1 MSVSTLLSPNSL
13 NLYCGTING
22 QTPGGSNLP
31 DTTGQ
36 PDGYVLAI
44 ANNLTGELEWKQD
57 ASGSIPDPLVLSGVN
72 SGNKFQVRNDVSD
85 PLFTVDTVDN
95 QVFSTAIRTAVGG
108 PDDEKKFGVYNSSD
122 GTQGILEVS
131 TQNTNQGVT
140 VQGQN
145 ASHKFR
151 VKENSGV
158 EAFNVDTLNNC
169 ISEFKNQSN
178 ATRFRVETIDHK
190 TLLTG
195 ATLGQPTR
203 MVIENT
209 AVGSNSLTLQANDGN
224 ISEIKALDQLFIQGN
239 IVNFGSTTDT
249 RYASVKRQLETIT
262 INTVPPL
269 PVPSNMNIK
278 VDNDAG
284 GAGSN
289 TFVGFVARNGPNGV
303 FNLVNNQTTG
313 LFFVAP
319 NAGLQ
324 CSNNMTVGATASLN
338 LQSGTTTSIS
348 GSDNVV
354 IQTEDSSISVSS
366 VGSYGLVFTS
376 SLPSRFQS
384 GDVEFTFAPPT
395 TLIAPTTSS
404 HLTNK
409 QYVDT
414 LVGNLYAGTSF
425 GPLISGTGVLSGSL
439 LPATGVGSLTIEPD
453 TFQPGNSYHL
463 VIAGQCNFSGG
474 DTLTISL
481 NSSSGNIGTVVATT
495 ELTNGSKPFE
505 IEVDFSIHTIGGSG
519 SLVTSFDFT
528 YIGTNQ
534 GQFVGAR
541 SCAQYSIVTNMS
553 QTLSVSASFDA
564 GVNTIQTYSMYLKRV
579 N

>member
-13 NLYCGTING
+13 NLYCATLNG
-22 QTPGGSNLP
+22 QVPSGSNIP
-31 DTTGQ
+31 DTVGQ

-57 ASGSIPDPLVLSGVN
+57 ASGSIPDPLVLSGTN
-72 SGNKFQVRNDVSD
+72 SVNKFQVRNDVSD

-108 PDDEKKFGVYNSSD
+108 PDDEQKFGVYNSSD

-151 VKENSGV
+151 VKENGGV

-178 ATRFRVETIDHK
+178 ATKFRVETIDHK

-203 MVIENT
+203 MVVENT

-224 ISEIKALDQLFIQGN
+224 ISEINASDQLFIQGN

-249 RYASVKRQLETIT
+249 RYASIKRQLETIT

-289 TFVGFVARNGPNGV
+289 TFIGFVARNGPNGV
-303 FNLVNNQTTG
+303 YNLVNNQTTG

-324 CSNNMTVGATASLN
+324 CSDNMVIGAKASLTMESN
-338 LQSGTTTSIS
+338 LSTTVKGGDSVLLESGN
-348 GSDNVV
+348 NV
-354 IQTEDSSISVSS
+354 ISVYSS
-366 VGSYGLVFTS
+366 GPFGLVFTS
-376 SLPSRFQS
+376 TLPSRFQS
-384 GDVEFTFAPPT
+384 GDVEFSYAPPT
-395 TLIAPTTSS
+395 TLIAPTNPS
-404 HLTNK
+404 HMTNK
-409 QYVDT
+409 TYVDT

-439 LPATGVGSLTIEPD
+439 LPATGVGSLTLPAN
-453 TFQPGNSYHL
+453 TFQAGNSYHL

-474 DTLTISL
+474 NTLTINL

-519 SLVTSFDFT
+519 TLVTSFDFT

-541 SCAQYSIVTNMS
+541 SCSQHSIVTNIS
-553 QTLSVSASFDA
+553 QTLSVSASFNA
-564 GVNTIQTYSMYLKRV
+564 GTNTIRTYSMYLKRM

>member
-13 NLYCGTING
+13 NLYCATLNG

-31 DTTGQ
+31 DTVGE

-57 ASGSIPDPLVLSGVN
+57 ASGSIPDILVLSGTN
-72 SGNKFQVRNDVSD
+72 SANKFQVRNDVSD

-95 QVFSTAIRTAVGG
+95 QVFSTAIRTVVGG
-108 PDDEKKFGVYNSSD
+108 SDDEKKFGVYNSSD

-151 VKENSGV
+151 VKENGGV

-262 INTVPPL
+262 INTTPPL
-269 PVPSNMNIK
+269 PIPSNMNIK
-278 VDNDAG
+278 VDDDAG

-303 FNLVNNQTTG
+303 YNLVSNQTTG

-324 CSNNMTVGATASLN
+324 CSDNMVIGASQSLN
-338 LQSGTTTSIS
+338 LQS
-348 GSDNVV
+348 V
-354 IQTEDSSISVSS
+354 
-366 VGSYGLVFTS
+366 
-376 SLPSRFQS
+376 
-384 GDVEFTFAPPT
+384 
-395 TLIAPTTSS
+395 TTSS
-404 HLTNK
+404 ITGGDNIVLQSGSSVITVNSAATFGLTFASASPAKFDVLSVEFIAPPITIVAPTSPSQLTNK
-409 QYVDT
+409 IYVDT

-425 GPLISGTGVLSGSL
+425 GSLISGTGVLTGSL
-439 LPATGVGSLTIEPD
+439 LPATGVGSLSVPPD